1 MAANETDVEAGEVNA
16 PEDSDL
22 HTLDIL
28 NMDALFKKYDENGT
42 CVSIQNVL
50 QCALKCG

>member
-22 HTLDIL
+22 L
-28 NMDALFKKYDENGT
+28 ALFKKYDENGT